1 MAFSLKRYIPN
12 TLTLTNLLCG
22 CFAIFSLFMD
32 RTNLVLPFIII
43 AMFAD
48 FFDGMIARLLNVK
61 TPIGKDLDS
70 LADVVSFG
78 VVPSFLM
85 IYLVVLAHPIN
96 NTNNFIDELKS
107 INSLQTYLVIFFP
120 LIIALFSAL
129 RLAKFN
135 ISTNQSSEFK
145 GLATPACT
153 VFVLGLFHN
162 YIAGNEYFNFIYK
175 PLVLNI
181 ISLILA
187 LLLVSNIPMFSFK
200 VGSLSVKENPFQIT
214 FILLGIILLM
224 MFNLSGLPLIV
235 LLYIILNLFKN
246 LIKR

>member
-1 MAFSLKRYIPN
+1 
-12 TLTLTNLLCG
+12 
-22 CFAIFSLFMD
+22 MD
-32 RTNLVLPFIII
+32 KTALILPFIII

-78 VVPSFLM
+78 VVPAFLM
-85 IYLVVLAHPIN
+85 IYLVVLNHPN
-96 NTNNFIDELKS
+96 NTTNNFVDELKN
-107 INSLQTYLVIFFP
+107 INSLKTYLFIFFP

-135 ISTNQSSEFK
+135 ISTDQSSEFK
-145 GLATPACT
+145 GLATPACS
-153 VFVLGLFHN
+153 VFVLGLFYN
-162 YIAGNEYFNFIYK
+162 YVSGNEYFNFIYT

-200 VGSLSVKENPFQIT
+200 VGSLSVKENPFQIL
-214 FILLGIILLM
+214 FILLGLVLLM
-224 MFNLSGLPLIV
+224 IFNLSGLSLIV

-246 LIKR
+246 LMKK